1 MSTAEIKNSYQIKKI
16 TEASAILSNALKK
29 VMSCVAVGIT
39 PLELDSLAHK
49 EIKALGASPS
59 FLGYQGFPAAICVSI
74 DSVVIHGIPTNTPLA
89 EGQIVGIDCGVRMGS
104 YYSDAARTVAVG
116 DNIDPRHLE
125 LIAAG
130 EEALAAGIAALTT
143 GKSIF
148 EYSRAAQSVAQR
160 YGVGIIREYCGH
172 GVGLAIHEEPS
183 IPNYVVGGIRQ
194 RCLPGMVLAL
204 EPMYTLGK
212 PRVYVD
218 ADNWSVTTKDGSVAT
233 HCEHTVLINDSGAE
247 ILTRWE

>member
-16 TEASAILSNALKK
+16 TEASAILSNALKS
-29 VMSCVAVGIT
+29 VLSRVAVGVT
-39 PLELDSLAHK
+39 PLELDSFART

-74 DSVVIHGIPTNTPLA
+74 DSVVIHGIPTNVPLA
-89 EGQIVGIDCGVRMGS
+89 EGQLVGIDCGVRMGE

-116 DNIDPRHLE
+116 DRVDPKHLA

-130 EEALAAGIAALTT
+130 EEALEAGIAALTT
-143 GKSIF
+143 GKSIV

-183 IPNYVVGGIRQ
+183 IPNYVVSGIRQ

-204 EPMYTLGK
+204 EPMYTLGN
-212 PRVYVD
+212 PRVHVG
-218 ADNWSVTTKDGSVAT
+218 ADNWSVITKDRSVTT
-233 HCEHTVLINDSGAE
+233 HCEHTVLITDNGAE
-247 ILTRWE
+247 PLTRWE